1 MKMMILCQREK
12 QSQNMQMVLLFI
24 CHTGKQNL
32 HCIAFTLLYLFS
44 EKQSVGTFN
53 KKTFILTSSE
63 LNGSPCCSA
72 FHFSAM
78 PPSTAVIGQRLH
90 FSVARQ
96 QCTDETEMQCN
107 PGLCTQHLLLIR
119 NQRLIFDINP
129 LLIVFTKGIL
139 YSGATGIL
147 SLSKNER
154 QYRLYIAFHIFCLVQ
169 LLFYQSWNNKE

>member
-147 SLSKNER
+147 SLCQKMKGNTACI
-154 QYRLYIAFHIFCLVQ
+154 LHFIFSV
-169 LLFYQSWNNKE
+169 